1 MAASQIV
8 FEFYMPLP
16 AGAKYYTLK
25 DDNVYYD
32 CTAALSIALVDMSL
46 YRAKLYRNE
55 LPIQYTG
62 VITPFVGTADDRLAG
77 TAPKDEQF
85 KDTMMALMSAADGTG
100 DCLAFFRLRDFDGF
114 HKSTPVRY

>member
-1 MAASQIV
+1 MAATPIV
-8 FEFYMPLP
+8 FDSYMPIP

-32 CTAALSIALVDMSL
+32 CTAALSIAFVHMSL

-62 VITPFVGTADDRLAG
+62 VLVVSNTDDRLNA
-77 TAPKDEQF
+77 TPPHDEQF
-85 KDTMMALMSAADGTG
+85 KDTLMALMSANDGTG

-114 HKSTPVRY
+114 HKSTPTRY